1 MILIYKETKLIYS
14 HTSEPS
20 IDPVVFPASPSG
32 WIKCLLLGYLEN
44 PCSGRAIERMLQ
56 MRKVHHHLQV
66 LDGRPIVEGY
76 ELVIAK
82 GTYPSL
88 HQYLQADRLRGQ

>member
-56 MRKVHHHLQV
+56 MRSDLLYFIDRDLEECVADHSTLCKKRQ
-66 LDGRPIVEGY
+66 RIPVEIFQKNY
-76 ELVIAK
+76 
-82 GTYPSL
+82 
-88 HQYLQADRLRGQ
+88 